1 MTTTETA
8 HSAGATNDV
17 TSNDD
22 VLDAANEQ
30 AKQMLASSRYEAF
43 RLVTEAR
50 TEAETIVDEAR
61 SEAAGIV
68 MAAEMTAKSKIESA
82 EAHAA
87 DIVEAA
93 ERRASEAVPEGTAWL
108 PAATN
113 TEALEAEHRNLSE
126 RVSSLRVLADQLEHR
141 FAALAATTPG
151 SAEATEATPVQP
163 VTTLDYSPSVQP
175 RSSEQEPP
183 VDEIPPAEEDPE
195 RGSFYSR
202 RSANLPSI
210 GAAGGQGALE
220 LTRSIRE
227 RLENA

>member
-8 HSAGATNDV
+8 HSADATNDV
-17 TSNDD
+17 TSNDN
-22 VLDAANEQ
+22 VLDAVNEQ
-30 AKQMLASSRYEAF
+30 AKQILASSRYEAF

-50 TEAETIVDEAR
+50 TEAETIIDEAR
-61 SEAAGIV
+61 SEAAGITT
-68 MAAEMTAKSKIESA
+68 AAEMTAKSKIESA
-82 EAHAA
+82 EAQAA

-93 ERRASEAVPEGTAWL
+93 ERWTPDVAPGETA

-113 TEALEAEHRNLSE
+113 TEVLEAEHRNLSE

-151 SAEATEATPVQP
+151 SAGTIEATQAQP
-163 VTTLDYSPSVQP
+163 VTTLDYSPSVAP
-175 RSSEQEPP
+175 RSSEPEPP
-183 VDEIPPAEEDPE
+183 TEIPPAEEDPE

-210 GAAGGQGALE
+210 GATGGQGALE

-227 RLENA
+227 RLEND